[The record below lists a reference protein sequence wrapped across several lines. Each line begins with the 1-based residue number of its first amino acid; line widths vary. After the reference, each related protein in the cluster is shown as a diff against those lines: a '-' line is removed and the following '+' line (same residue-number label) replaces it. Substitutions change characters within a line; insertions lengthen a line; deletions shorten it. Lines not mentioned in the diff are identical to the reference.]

1 MGHIQHLLFY
11 YVLVYIYYTK
21 CSYHVQLFFF
31 YNKYLAQ
38 TKAKE
43 RFLSD
48 PLSKSWETFNRE
60 VPPTQPS
67 RLQLGPPRDR
77 KIAAPQV
84 RPLHLRILLSLQS
97 SFLSS
102 LKLSHWICPM

>member
-1 MGHIQHLLFY
+1 MY
-11 YVLVYIYYTK
+11 YKK
-21 CSYHVQLFFF
+21 CSYHVQLFF
-31 YNKYLAQ
+31 YNGYLAQ

-60 VPPTQPS
+60 VPPTQPA
-67 RLQLGPPRDR
+67 RLQVDPPRDR

-84 RPLHLRILLSLQS
+84 RSLHLKILLSLQS

-102 LKLSHWICPM
+102 LKLSHWIYPT